1 MLEAHEQINIR
12 SVPIGRALK
21 MDVSM
26 LNGIIGNQVRYLSD
40 PVTVIGSLPA
50 DAIESE
56 RI

>member
-1 MLEAHEQINIR
+1 MPEAQEQINIR
-12 SVPIGRALK
+12 SVPVGRAFRR
-21 MDVSM
+21 DSFM

-56 RI
+56 WI

>member
-1 MLEAHEQINIR
+1 MPEAQEQINIR

-21 MDVSM
+21 MDVTM

>member
-1 MLEAHEQINIR
+1 MPRHDEQINIR
-12 SVPIGRALK
+12 TVPVGQALRN
-21 MDVSM
+21 DNEV

-56 RI
+56 RT